1 MDSASQALL
10 IVVSAVLA
18 IFLIFSTVA
27 VIYVI
32 RVLKRAEQ
40 MAGSVESAANAVKRG
55 AEAAPIIKIIS
66 KLISR
71 NRKD

>member
-10 IVVSAVLA
+10 IIVSTVLS
-18 IFLIFSTVA
+18 IFLIIGTVA
-27 VIYVI
+27 LVYVI

-55 AEAAPIIKIIS
+55 AEAAPFIKIIS
-66 KLISR
+66 KIIAKK
-71 NRKD
+71 RKE